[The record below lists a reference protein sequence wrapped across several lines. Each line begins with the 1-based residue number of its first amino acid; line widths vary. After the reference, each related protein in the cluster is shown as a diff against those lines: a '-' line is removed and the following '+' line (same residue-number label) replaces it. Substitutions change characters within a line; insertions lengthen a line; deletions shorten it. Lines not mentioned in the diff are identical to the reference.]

1 MRAAGPRGAGQ
12 GLQSGSHPDPRRPLP
27 GTLPSPCVHPCP
39 EGSVSPELAALCRR
53 ECPGFGTVGSAS
65 FGGCLLGQGFTRVS
79 LLRGSLARGRDAVT
93 NPPPSSGRSETWHT
107 PPKGED
113 REWGTGGVAV
123 CKEPVPGHHR
133 IGGGGDEAT
142 KRGDGGAARIEP
154 FLSSAST
161 ASRTSL
167 VPPQGQCEPPPLP
180 PLSLCAYTPPRPSHP
195 SFPPPHRS
203 PPRRRSAPSGCG
215 TSPLRQPWGRS
226 APCRRRA
233 AAGSPGCWDTPGPAA
248 RCHRHLPPWDRSI
261 NTCALV
267 RGRAHKHAV
276 GTAAGCWE
284 HS

>member
-1 MRAAGPRGAGQ
+1 MSRGQRVPRAGCALSSGVPGLWHSRLCQLRGLSSRARFHTRLSPSWLFSQGQ
-12 GLQSGSHPDPRRPLP
+12 GCCHQ
-27 GTLPSPCVHPCP
+27 
-39 EGSVSPELAALCRR
+39 
-53 ECPGFGTVGSAS
+53 
-65 FGGCLLGQGFTRVS
+65 
-79 LLRGSLARGRDAVT
+79 
-93 NPPPSSGRSETWHT
+93 PPPSSGRSETWHT

-142 KRGDGGAARIEP
+142 KRGNGGAARIEP

-180 PLSLCAYTPPRPSHP
+180 PCPSAHIPLLDPPTPPFPHLTAVRPAAG
-195 SFPPPHRS
+195 PP
-203 PPRRRSAPSGCG
+203 
-215 TSPLRQPWGRS
+215 
-226 APCRRRA
+226 RRA
-233 AAGSPGCWDTPGPAA
+233 AAPHRSANRGAAAPPAGGGRLLGAPAA
-248 RCHRHLPPWDRSI
+248 GTRRVPQHDATATLIPLPPWDRSI

-267 RGRAHKHAV
+267 RGRAHKHAM

-284 HS
+284 HG